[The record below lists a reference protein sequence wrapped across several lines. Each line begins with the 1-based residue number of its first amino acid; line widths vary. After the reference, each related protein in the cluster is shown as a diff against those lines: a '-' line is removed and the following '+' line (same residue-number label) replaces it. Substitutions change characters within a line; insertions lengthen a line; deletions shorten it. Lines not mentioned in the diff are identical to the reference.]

1 MDLWYNKDIAPI
13 FENKKS
19 KSIFHHFKVGKY
31 SGNTLNVYQGCQ
43 HRCGYCYATYE
54 WSPEFYDKI
63 YAKYNAPE
71 LLENEIKNW
80 RSGPIKPV
88 MISSATDAYQ
98 PAELKYELTR
108 KCVKVLQKYNIPYY
122 VFTKSTLISRDLE
135 LHKNYRDN
143 CFIVWSITTN
153 DETVRRS
160 LEPGTP
166 PASVM
171 FKMIENFAKNGIRCA
186 VNIDPIVPLIT
197 DSIRNIDE
205 IIVNCQKAGVKNVF
219 GAFLRLRYDIWY
231 RMKIVFK
238 LLDKDYETSV
248 KYYNKLYN
256 FTEPIQHN
264 RNLTIDNNYEI
275 NFLYNLET
283 KVRKNGM
290 SIDFPKLREGRS
302 YKNSKFKNIDK
313 NQLTLTNYN

>member
-1 MDLWYNKDIAPI
+1 MDLWYSKDTAPT

-19 KSIFHHFKVGKY
+19 KSIFHPFTVGKY

-71 LLENEIKNW
+71 LLEKEIKNW

-88 MISSATDAYQ
+88 MISSATDPYQ
-98 PAELKYELTR
+98 PAELKYGLTR
-108 KCVKVLQKYNIPYY
+108 KCIKVLQKYNIPYY
-122 VFTKSTLISRDLE
+122 VFTKSTLIFRDLE
-135 LHKNYRDN
+135 LHKKYRNN
-143 CFIVWSITTN
+143 CFIVWSITTI
-153 DETVRRS
+153 DENVRRN

-171 FKMIENFAKNGIRCA
+171 FKIIENFAKKGIHCS

-197 DSIRNIDE
+197 DSMNNIDG
-205 IIVNCQKAGVKNVF
+205 IIANCRRSGVKNIF
-219 GAFLRLRYDIWY
+219 GAFLRLRFDIWQ

-238 LLDKDYETSV
+238 LLNKESETSI

-256 FTEPIQHN
+256 FTEPIRHN
-264 RNLTIDNNYEI
+264 RNLSIDKNYEI
-275 NFLYNLET
+275 NFLHNLET

-290 SIDFPKLREGRS
+290 SIDFPKLREVGS
-302 YKNSKFKNIDK
+302 SENSKFKNIDK
-313 NQLTLTNYN
+313 NQLTLTKYT